1 MKRMKRPDPNPVK
14 VEERGVR
21 SDPVPALERIAKN
34 LEEKPR
40 SDGGDKWY
48 KKPVGIVVLS
58 VAATTI
64 ALLVRALLRHRFPG
78 IIP

>member
-34 LEEKPR
+34 LEEKKDA
-40 SDGGDKWY
+40 SWHETWWG
-48 KKPVGIVVLS
+48 VL
-58 VAATTI
+58 
-64 ALLVRALLRHRFPG
+64 LLTFIGG
-78 IIP
+78 IIVAFVVWKFGWL